1 MFHAENL
8 VSPRELALAGSITA
22 NAEGFESAG
31 INPARFAFSKSSHNL
46 FHLSNSVNN
55 SLISLKIYNQLNGSD
70 MAGKNA
76 EMTQQEFIDHIGNR
90 HLNLSTNINLNIPLL
105 NFNNHRYAIHSR
117 LTEFIESDIGNDLV
131 LLAFMGNE
139 WEKEISPELGFK
151 SRLIGEYGLSWW
163 TKNSPIALGTTI
175 KYFQGISFLHYYSD
189 DQNEP
194 LFTDTSGVNYSGIY
208 RLDQYPGGSGFA
220 MDFGLAVED
229 IKAGWSFGISAINLF
244 GFLKWDT
251 HNLTQSLMGDAVSEM
266 LPLDGYQS
274 KITQFNI
281 LNLTADNFLSGGEGI
296 PDTVVS
302 QDTALVSLNQSP
314 LKMDYPA
321 IFRIGSTKMFG
332 SNYLISFDIRTGFKN
347 GESITKNWISSIG
360 IEITRFTIFPI
371 RIGISNGSLNDK
383 RLGLGFG
390 LRLKPIHFDFGLAW
404 TGSRKLYSATGLEF
418 GISLNLVR

>member
-22 NAEGFESAG
+22 IAEGFESAG

-46 FHLSNSVNN
+46 FHLSNSINN
-55 SLISLKIYNQLNGSD
+55 SLISLKIYNQYNNID
-70 MAGKNA
+70 MTGKNA
-76 EMTQQEFIDHIGNR
+76 HKKLELIDYIGNR
-90 HLNLSTNINLNIPLL
+90 LLNLSANVNLNIPLL

-117 LTEFIESDIGNDLV
+117 LTEFIESEIGNDLV
-131 LLAFMGNE
+131 LLAFMGNDF
-139 WEKEISPELGFK
+139 EKEISPERDFK
-151 SRLIGEYGLSWW
+151 SRLIGEYGISWW
-163 TKNSPIALGTTI
+163 TKNSPIAFGTTI
-175 KYFQGISFLHYYSD
+175 KYLQGISFLHYYSD
-189 DQNEP
+189 ES
-194 LFTDTSGVNYSGIY
+194 LFTDMSGVNYSGIY

-229 IKAGWSFGISAINLF
+229 IKAGWSLGISAINLF

-274 KITQFNI
+274 KITQFNL

-302 QDTALVSLNQSP
+302 QDTALVTLDQSP

-321 IFRIGSTKMFG
+321 MFRIGSTKMFG

-360 IEITRFTIFPI
+360 IEITRFSIFPI